1 MEVLGSAPW
10 LAVVLLSLAAALA
23 VLEAAVPGFGLAGG
37 AAAVCVVV
45 AGVVVAGAEVP
56 WWPLL
61 LVGTAVVV
69 WTLMVWWQR
78 APVAAQAGAAG
89 LAAAG
94 GVGFG
99 ILADDPASVVVGV
112 VGPLGLAVG
121 FPALHGWARRLAERQ
136 PTTGME
142 ALVGRVAV
150 VERVPPDDRLAVRL
164 DGSLWT
170 IAPVAPVGP
179 GTPVVVTGWRG
190 MVLAVEPAPVPPGVP
205 SGPS

>member
-1 MEVLGSAPW
+1 MDVLGSAPW
-10 LAVVLLSLAAALA
+10 LAVVLLSFAAALA

-37 AAAVCVVV
+37 AAAICVVV
-45 AGVVVAGAEVP
+45 AGVVVAEADVP

-61 LVGTAVVV
+61 LLGTAIVV

-99 ILADDPASVVVGV
+99 VLAHDAASIALGV

-121 FPALHGWARRLAERQ
+121 FPVLHGWARRLAERQ
-136 PTTGME
+136 PSTGME
-142 ALVGRVAV
+142 ALVGRTAV
-150 VERVPPDDRLAVRL
+150 VEQVPPGDRLAVRL

-170 IAPVAPVGP
+170 IVPRVPVGV
-179 GTPVVVTGWRG
+179 GVTVSVTGWQG
-190 MVLAVEPAPVPPGVP
+190 MMLVVEPAPVPPAVP
-205 SGPS
+205 SGPV